1 MSAKRGQFLK
11 LYRSIL
17 AYIKT
22 REVTTSQEE
31 KKWLWDKV
39 IQAATYRER
48 QKRHRIYTA
57 IATAAVIA
65 GAIIWFQVLNTVQQE
80 EKLNTVVAEIPI
92 PKQSSDIII
101 MVSDSN
107 EIRIDKDTAVVSY
120 TGNGDITIN
129 NQSVISKKETREVPE
144 KESYN
149 QIIVPGGKRTMLTL
163 SDSTRVWINAGSR
176 VVFPNKF
183 GAKERRI
190 FVDGEAYLE
199 VAKNAQ
205 KPFIVETPAKF
216 DIEVLGTSFNVCTY
230 AQLEQSSVV
239 LAEGKIALKGE
250 NNQHKTLKPNELIQ
264 IDKEGTLGDIVSV
277 DASEY
282 SSWTKGLLVVNSQPF
297 SEVVKRLQ
305 IYFGVSMEIDPG
317 LNKRIS
323 GELELK
329 EKLEDILNGLR
340 NIVSYN
346 YAVDENGKY
355 SISSASPD

>member
-1 MSAKRGQFLK
+1 MIYNRGQLLK

-17 AYIKT
+17 AYI
-22 REVTTSQEE
+22 RSGEITTTQEE
-31 KKWLWDKV
+31 KKQLWDKV
-39 IQAATYRER
+39 IQMANYRKQ
-48 QKRHRIYTA
+48 QKRYRIYTA

-65 GAIIWFQVLNTVQQE
+65 GAIIWFQGLNTVQQE
-80 EKLNTVVAEIPI
+80 KKLNTVVAEIPI

-129 NQSVISKKETREVPE
+129 NQSVISKSEKNELSE

-190 FVDGEAYLE
+190 FVDGEAYLQ

-205 KPFIVETPAKF
+205 KPFVVETPAKF

-230 AQLEQSSVV
+230 AELEQSSVV

-282 SSWTKGLLVVNSQPF
+282 SSWTKGVLVLNSEPF
-297 SEVVKRLQ
+297 TEVLKRLE
-305 IYFGVSMEIDPG
+305 IYFGVSMKIDKR
-317 LNKRIS
+317 LNTRIS
-323 GELELK
+323 GQLELK
-329 EKLEDILNGLR
+329 EKLEDILLGLQ
-340 NIVSYN
+340 NILPYSYSVSGDGVYEIN
-346 YAVDENGKY
+346 SGT
-355 SISSASPD
+355 

>member
-1 MSAKRGQFLK
+1 MIRNRGQLLK

-17 AYIKT
+17 AYI
-22 REVTTSQEE
+22 RSGEITTTQEE
-31 KKWLWDKV
+31 KEQLWDKV
-39 IQAATYRER
+39 IQTANYRKQ
-48 QKRHRIYTA
+48 QKRYRIYTA

-65 GAIIWFQVLNTVQQE
+65 GAIIWFQGLNTVQQE
-80 EKLNTVVAEIPI
+80 KKLNTVVAEIPI

-129 NQSVISKKETREVPE
+129 NQSVISKSELSE

-190 FVDGEAYLE
+190 FVDGEAYLQ

-205 KPFIVETPAKF
+205 KPFVVETPAKF

-230 AQLEQSSVV
+230 AELEQSSVV
-239 LAEGKIALKGE
+239 LAEGKITLKGE
-250 NNQHKTLKPNELIQ
+250 KNQHKTLKPNELIQ

-282 SSWTKGLLVVNSQPF
+282 SSWTKGLLVVNSQPL
-297 SEVVKRLQ
+297 SEVLKRLQ

-329 EKLEDILNGLR
+329 EKLEDILNGLQ